1 MKFVNRNGFPCVES
15 RSISSDGSGTTTIAF
30 NRHNYLITNYFAG
43 GFWIKIAQTLATGT
57 DVIQFT
63 IDNLPSFT
71 TPLYLSTGDQATAAD
86 LVSDGNGVH
95 LCFYDRDSN
104 RLQLIA

>member
-15 RSISSDGSGTTTIAF
+15 KSVTSDGAGTTTITF

-43 GFWIKIAQTLATGT
+43 GFWIKIAQTLANGS
-57 DVIQFT
+57 DDIVFT

-71 TPLYLSTGDQATAAD
+71 TPLYLSTGVQATAAD
-86 LVSDGNGVH
+86 LESDGNGVH